1 MPQTKTARKGTINN
15 MLNYLKKSTR
25 KLNSKKSRIG
35 IVELE
40 LLALKEENAKLK
52 TELALREAK
61 IIEAEKEKLAT
72 TATTAT
78 ENAKLKTE
86 LAECEAKLVE
96 AQRLMT
102 REETWEAT
110 AEATAEKQ
118 LAKFVADF
126 ANKSEKKAVKARN
139 YSKAMAITEA
149 EKAVTHYNSI
159 YDRNN
164 MDASAPQRKAAML
177 AGDKAMFIAAVSAM
191 NLVEPQLK
199 GEAYEGVEW
208 QRLRFYLLRSIKWCD
223 DTIASAANGTYDPT
237 KTPPKFYDF

>member
-1 MPQTKTARKGTINN
+1 MPKSKTARKGTINN
-15 MLNYLKKSTR
+15 LVNYLKKSTR
-25 KLNSKKSRIG
+25 KSNSKKSRIG

-61 IIEAEKEKLAT
+61 IIEAEKEKIVT
-72 TATTAT
+72 TAA

-96 AQRLMT
+96 AERLRM
-102 REETWEAT
+102 REETWEA
-110 AEATAEKQ
+110 AAEKTEERQ
-118 LAKFVADF
+118 LAKWVADF
-126 ANKSEKKAVKARN
+126 AKNSEVKAVKARN
-139 YSKAMAITEA
+139 YSKATAINEA
-149 EKAVTHYNSI
+149 TKAVEHYNSI

-164 MDASAPQRKAAML
+164 MDASAPQRMAAML
-177 AGDKAMFIAAVSAM
+177 SGDRAMFIVAVSAM

-208 QRLRFYLLRSIKWCD
+208 NRLRFYLLRSIKWCD

-237 KTPPKFYDF
+237 KTPPQFYDF

>member
-52 TELALREAK
+52 TELALHQTK
-61 IIEAEKEKLAT
+61 IIEAEKEKIVT
-72 TATTAT
+72 TATTA
-78 ENAKLKTE
+78 ENAKLKTQ
-86 LAECEAKLVE
+86 LADCEAKLVE
-96 AQRLMT
+96 AERLRM
-102 REETWEAT
+102 REETWEAA

-126 ANKSEKKAVKARN
+126 ANKSEKKTVKARN
-139 YSKAMAITEA
+139 YSKAMAINEA
-149 EKAVTHYNSI
+149 NKAVEHYNSI

-177 AGDKAMFIAAVSAM
+177 AGDKAMFIHAVSAM

-208 QRLRFYLLRSIKWCD
+208 NRLRFYLLRSIKWCD
-223 DTIASAANGTYDPT
+223 DTIASAANGTYDAS
-237 KTPPKFYDF
+237 KTPPKFYDL

>member
-1 MPQTKTARKGTINN
+1 MPKTIRKGTINN

-25 KLNSKKSRIG
+25 KLNSKKSKLG
-35 IVELE
+35 IVEVE

-52 TELALREAK
+52 TELALHQAK
-61 IIEAEKEKLAT
+61 IIEAEKEKLMI
-72 TATTAT
+72 TATTA

-86 LAECEAKLVE
+86 LAACEAKLVE
-96 AQRLMT
+96 AQTLLT

-110 AEATAEKQ
+110 AEKAAERQ

-126 ANKSEKKAVKARN
+126 AKKTEVKTVKARN
-139 YSKAMAITEA
+139 YSKATAINEA
-149 EKAVTHYNSI
+149 TKAVEHYNSI

-164 MDASAPQRKAAML
+164 MDASAPQRMTAML

-199 GEAYEGVEW
+199 GEAEQGVEW
-208 QRLRFYLLRSIKWCD
+208 HRLRFYLLRSIKWCD
-223 DTIASAANGTYDPT
+223 DTIASAANGTYDAT

>member
-52 TELALREAK
+52 TELALHQAK
-61 IIEAEKEKLAT
+61 IIEAEKEKLMT
-72 TATTAT
+72 TATTA
-78 ENAKLKTE
+78 ENAKLKTQ
-86 LAECEAKLVE
+86 LADCEAKLVE
-96 AQRLMT
+96 AERLRI
-102 REETWEAT
+102 REETWEVA

-139 YSKAMAITEA
+139 YSKAMAINEA
-149 EKAVTHYNSI
+149 NKAVEHYNSI

-177 AGDKAMFIAAVSAM
+177 AGDKAMFIAAATAM

-208 QRLRFYLLRSIKWCD
+208 NRLRFYLLRSIKWCD
-223 DTIASAANGTYDPT
+223 DTIASAANGTYDAS

>member
-1 MPQTKTARKGTINN
+1 MPKTKTARKGTINN
-15 MLNYLKKSTR
+15 LLNNLKKSTR
-25 KLNSKKSRIG
+25 KLNSKKSKIG
-35 IVELE
+35 IVEVE

-61 IIEAEKEKLAT
+61 IIEAEKEKLMT
-72 TATTAT
+72 TATTA
-78 ENAKLKTE
+78 ENAKLKNE

-96 AQRLMT
+96 AQRLIT
-102 REETWEAT
+102 REETWEA
-110 AEATAEKQ
+110 AAEKTEERQ
-118 LAKFVADF
+118 LAKWVADF
-126 ANKSEKKAVKARN
+126 AKNSEVKAVKARN
-139 YSKAMAITEA
+139 YSKATAINEA
-149 EKAVTHYNSI
+149 TKAVEHYNTI

-164 MDASAPQRKAAML
+164 MDASAPQRMAAML
-177 AGDKAMFIAAVSAM
+177 AGDKAMFIHAVSAM

-223 DTIASAANGTYDPT
+223 DTIASAANGTYVAN

>member
-25 KLNSKKSRIG
+25 KLNSKKNKIG
-35 IVELE
+35 IVEVE

-52 TELALREAK
+52 TELALIEAK
-61 IIEAEKEKLAT
+61 IIEAEKEKLMT
-72 TATTAT
+72 TATAA

-86 LAECEAKLVE
+86 LAECEAKLIE
-96 AQRLMT
+96 TERLRM
-102 REETWEAT
+102 REETWEAA

-126 ANKSEKKAVKARN
+126 AKKSEVKAVKARN
-139 YSKAMAITEA
+139 YSKAMAIMEA
-149 EKAVTHYNSI
+149 TKAVDYYNSI

-177 AGDKAMFIAAVSAM
+177 AGDKAMFIVAVSAM

-199 GEAYEGVEW
+199 GEAKEGVEW
-208 QRLRFYLLRSIKWCD
+208 NRLRFYLLRSIKWCD
-223 DTIASAANGTYDPT
+223 DTIASAANGTYVAN

>member
-1 MPQTKTARKGTINN
+1 MPKTKTARKGTINN

-61 IIEAEKEKLAT
+61 IIEAEKEKLMT
-72 TATTAT
+72 TATTA
-78 ENAKLKTE
+78 ENAKLKNE
-86 LAECEAKLVE
+86 LADCEAILVE
-96 AQRLMT
+96 AQTLMT
-102 REETWEAT
+102 REETWEAA
-110 AEATAEKQ
+110 AEATADRQ
-118 LAKFVADF
+118 LAMFVADF
-126 ANKSEKKAVKARN
+126 ANKSEVKAVKARN
-139 YSKAMAITEA
+139 YSKATAINEA
-149 EKAVTHYNSI
+149 TKAVEHYNTI

-164 MDASAPQRKAAML
+164 MDASAPQRMAAML
-177 AGDKAMFIAAVSAM
+177 AGDKAMFIHAVSAM

-223 DTIASAANGTYDPT
+223 DTIASAANGTYDST